1 MKRHQ
6 EYGDTFFIDEVFVKI
21 DGKQLY
27 LWRTVDQDGVIF
39 DILLQR
45 RRDRKAAKRFFN
57 RLLKSH
63 RNKFRKIVTD
73 MLRSLGAAH
82 RELLPDTIHDI
93 SQYANKRAEIS
104 HQPTRVRERG
114 MRRFNSMQQAQ
125 RFLAVP
131 AAVHNLF
138 NLGRHHI
145 SARNHRFFQ
154 MRAFKLWN
162 YATE

>member
-1 MKRHQ
+1 M
-6 EYGDTFFIDEVFVKI
+6 
-21 DGKQLY
+21 
-27 LWRTVDQDGVIF
+27 
-39 DILLQR
+39 
-45 RRDRKAAKRFFN
+45 
-57 RLLKSH
+57 
-63 RNKFRKIVTD
+63 TD

-114 MRRFNSMQQAQ
+114 MRRFKSMQQAQ

-131 AAVHNLF
+131 TAVHNLF
-138 NLGRHHI
+138 NLSRHHI

-154 MRAFKLWN
+154 MRAFELWN